1 MVTKSSKNFINL
13 ISNFDPKNVNQK
25 KELESIIFEYPYFQL
40 AHAIYL
46 KSIKIQ
52 DQFNFDLILKKT
64 GILSSRR
71 KLIFDWINDTE
82 NNIFQIQKRTKKAKT
97 KDSRLLDDHVE
108 GMSKINEPTEEE
120 QKMFFVD
127 WVMSYTNSK
136 KENKNRP
143 LESKIEIID
152 SFLEKNPKIPKSKEK
167 GNADDFLNLASDN
180 KFNKSELMTE
190 TLAKIYVKQQKFKKA
205 IYAYRIL
212 SLKYPEKS
220 VLFANQIKKLQK
232 KQNKKT

>member
-13 ISNFDPKNVNQK
+13 ISNFDPKNINQK

-46 KSIKIQ
+46 KSLKIQ

-64 GILSSRR
+64 AILSSRR
-71 KLIFDWINDTE
+71 KMIFNWINDTE
-82 NNIFQIQKRTKKAKT
+82 NNLFKIEKRTKKIKT
-97 KDSRLLDDHVE
+97 KDSPPQVSQLEATSNLNK
-108 GMSKINEPTEEE
+108 SKEEE
-120 QKMFFVD
+120 QRMLFVD

-136 KENKNRP
+136 KENENRP

-167 GNADDFLNLASDN
+167 GNTDDFLNLASDN

-190 TLAKIYVKQQKFKKA
+190 TLAKIYVKQQKFKEA
-205 IYAYRIL
+205 LYAYRIL

-220 VLFANQIKKLQK
+220 SLFANQIKKLQK

>member
-13 ISNFDPKNVNQK
+13 ISNFDPKNINQK

-46 KSIKIQ
+46 KSLKIQ

-64 GILSSRR
+64 AILSSRR
-71 KLIFDWINDTE
+71 KMIFNWINDTE
-82 NNIFQIQKRTKKAKT
+82 NNLFKIQKRTKKIKI
-97 KDSRLLDDHVE
+97 KDTRPLGNHIE
-108 GMSKINEPTEEE
+108 GTSNFDKSKEEE
-120 QKMFFVD
+120 QRMLFVD

-136 KENKNRP
+136 KENENRP

-190 TLAKIYVKQQKFKKA
+190 TLAKIYVKQQKFKEA
-205 IYAYRIL
+205 LYAYRIL

-220 VLFANQIKKLQK
+220 SLFANQIKKLQK

>member
-13 ISNFDPKNVNQK
+13 ISNFDPKNINQK

-46 KSIKIQ
+46 KSLKIQ

-64 GILSSRR
+64 AILSSRR
-71 KLIFDWINDTE
+71 KMIFNWINDNE
-82 NNIFQIQKRTKKAKT
+82 NNLFKIQKRTKKIKT
-97 KDSRLLDDHVE
+97 KDSPPQVSQLE
-108 GMSKINEPTEEE
+108 GTSNLNKSKEEK
-120 QKMFFVD
+120 QRMLFVD

-136 KENKNRP
+136 KENENRP

-190 TLAKIYVKQQKFKKA
+190 TLAKIYVKQQKFKEA
-205 IYAYRIL
+205 LYAYRIL

-220 VLFANQIKKLQK
+220 SLFANQIKKLQK